1 MFCFVNNQTCKLENL
16 RVHQFQILWDFL
28 QIPLSICATG
38 NFYWCILELIT
49 NAPGELTGFAASL
62 CVLDFDADKM
72 LGTLLPGEASLGS
85 WPLDTVE
92 FKD

>member
-1 MFCFVNNQTCKLENL
+1 MFCFVKNQTCKLENL

-38 NFYWCILELIT
+38 NFYRCILELIT

-85 WPLDTVE
+85 
-92 FKD
+92 